1 MELLIALS
9 AGIFSG
15 FLIGLIPGLSVS
27 FVIILSLP
35 FLGNFDLLQLLVF
48 YLAVLSSSQYSETIV
63 ALLLGI
69 PGESTS
75 LPVVEARKDIE
86 EKDISQTLYNCATG
100 SFIGSML
107 SVVITM
113 VVFYFLKDS
122 TFYLKTWFMLFV
134 VFVGLMLA
142 VASSNNRWYETI
154 AMMVFGWLLSKIGY
168 DSNTGKDFLT
178 FDNRY
183 LYGGIPTISVLVSL
197 FILPNLLAIPSYVS
211 KSVSYERTS
220 ASLTLFPWAASIRG
234 TIVGYLTGLI
244 PYVGSII
251 SSNVS
256 YFIEKKLRSSIP
268 SQVTAAETANNAAFF
283 SVIAPMLIF
292 GIAIVPTQ
300 GMLLEVIAKNLIKF
314 DWAAVKDIMVSLA
327 VIMVVINAINWIINT
342 KAISLALKLSS
353 IPVNQIKIFGL
364 LVSFMGAIYMGH
376 DVGQAWYYVIV
387 MLCLAPL
394 GYLTKGKDMLPLI
407 FVFLL
412 QSEVEFAIIRIWSMI
427 T

>member
-1 MELLIALS
+1 MELLLALF

-35 FLGNFDLLQLLVF
+35 FLGYFDLLQLLTF

-63 ALLLGI
+63 ALLLGV

-75 LPVVEARKDIE
+75 LPVVEARKDIN

-100 SFIGSML
+100 SFVGSML

-113 VVFYFLKDS
+113 IVFYFLKDS

-134 VFVGLMLA
+134 VSAGLILA
-142 VASSNNRWYETI
+142 TISSDNRWYETL
-154 AMMVFGWLLSKIGY
+154 AMMAFGWALSKIGY

-178 FDNRY
+178 FDNTY

-211 KSVSYERTS
+211 SRMSYKYHP
-220 ASLTLFPWAASIRG
+220 ASLRMVPWAASMRG

-251 SSNVS
+251 SSNIS
-256 YFIEKKLRSSIP
+256 YFIEKKMRSPVP

-314 DWAAVKDIMVSLA
+314 DWNAVEKIMLSLAGIMVL
-327 VIMVVINAINWIINT
+327 INAINWIINI

-353 IPVNQIKIFGL
+353 IPINQIKIFGL
-364 LVSFMGAIYMGH
+364 LASILGAAYMGH
-376 DVGQAWYYVIV
+376 DVGQMWYYVIA
-387 MLCLAPL
+387 MACLAPL
-394 GYLTKGKDMLPLI
+394 GYLAKGKDMLPLI

-412 QSEVEFAIIRIWSMI
+412 QSEVEFAIVRLWSMI
-427 T
+427 L